1 MTTVKIKFIPSSGG
15 GKLKYTQ
22 EEPTITFFY
31 FMEDVIAGLRVIGKT
46 RTSETYQTT
55 LNSFKRFRN
64 YIVLAYEAYLKS
76 CRVSLNSSS
85 FYMRNLRAMY
95 NRAVDT
101 GFTQQRFPFK
111 HVYTG
116 VDKTLKRAITLRTLK
131 KIKSFDFSGKTS
143 LEFARDIF
151 MPHIM

>member
-1 MTTVKIKFIPSSGG
+1 
-15 GKLKYTQ
+15 
-22 EEPTITFFY
+22 
-31 FMEDVIAGLRVIGKT
+31 
-46 RTSETYQTT
+46 
-55 LNSFKRFRN
+55 
-64 YIVLAYEAYLKS
+64 
-76 CRVSLNSSS
+76 
-85 FYMRNLRAMY
+85 MY

-116 VDKTLKRAITLRTLK
+116 VDKTHKRALTLRALK

-151 MPHIM
+151 MFSFYTRGMSFKCEQISQDDRRDVRNQNTSYDVCKSSFVGKYC